1 VQLANEEMNIVARV
15 PEESHALGVAGQ
27 VVRLASRVRTKQ
39 KLVRVVRVVEEGV
52 ADGPIAV

>member
-1 VQLANEEMNIVARV
+1 MNIVARV
-15 PEESHALGVAGQ
+15 PEESHALVVAGQ